1 MPHPMLLP
9 AHLAPTLPDP
19 LRDAH
24 PALRRID
31 LPAGSGLQAE
41 IAARLLESDALL
53 PPAEAPPRPGILSRL
68 RAWAP
73 RFGLWLRAMPLP

>member
-1 MPHPMLLP
+1 MLLP
-9 AHLAPTLPDP
+9 AHLAPIPTDP
-19 LRDAH
+19 CRDHDH

-31 LPAGSGLQAE
+31 LPAGSGVGAE
-41 IAARLLESDALL
+41 LAARLLESDALL
-53 PPAEAPPRPGILSRL
+53 PPADPPPRTGPGARL